1 MRCMLLTLAALAAVA
16 LMAENAA
23 AQGYR
28 NQSGGYGGIQIQL
41 NTGNNYNDGGR
52 YASRYASRY
61 SGGYGGPSYG
71 AYRGQS
77 YFDNRGVNSHTA
89 AVRRITAH
97 HSRYRYSTHP
107 RSLYNAPPLR
117 YQYGRR

>member
-1 MRCMLLTLAALAAVA
+1 MRRTLLTLAALAAIV

-23 AQGYR
+23 AQCYR
-28 NQSGGYGGIQIQL
+28 NQSGGYGGIQIQV

-52 YASRYASRY
+52 YASRYS
-61 SGGYGGPSYG
+61 SGYGGPVYG

-77 YFDNRGVNSHTA
+77 YFNSRGANSHTE